1 MCVFVKYPY
10 IAVLIE
16 MAAPDEPFAAAG
28 NGSKIFERN
37 IFFMLWQMHQSSKAN
52 THAPAA
58 NEDEDSGIV
67 AIPHLSRDLLA
78 CYDGNGSNFGTHPQN
93 VLRGM
98 IYDTKTWEYPYLYN
112 LIDQYRSLSKYN
124 NG

>member
-37 IFFMLWQMHQSSKAN
+37 IFSCSGKCISPPICAQHNIYAVQSQVPCSENYTYN
-52 THAPAA
+52 T
-58 NEDEDSGIV
+58 EKTVVISG
-67 AIPHLSRDLLA
+67 LMS
-78 CYDGNGSNFGTHPQN
+78 
-93 VLRGM
+93 
-98 IYDTKTWEYPYLYN
+98 
-112 LIDQYRSLSKYN
+112 
-124 NG
+124 

>member
-37 IFFMLWQMHQSSKAN
+37 IFFMLWQMHQSS
-52 THAPAA
+52 
-58 NEDEDSGIV
+58 
-67 AIPHLSRDLLA
+67 
-78 CYDGNGSNFGTHPQN
+78 
-93 VLRGM
+93 
-98 IYDTKTWEYPYLYN
+98 N
-112 LIDQYRSLSKYN
+112 LCTA
-124 NG
+124 